1 MLRCKHTFVL
11 FFLFVTLCLSTT
23 VYALNESNRGNAS
36 QSCMISAMESGLF
49 EELSLGELR
58 QRCATSSGRISI
70 ESTIAETDKKDQP
83 VSLLEQR
90 LDTEEAGEHNP
101 FTLTAHRRNYLLPVT
116 YNNNTNGRPFDVD
129 SDEVENIEAKFQI
142 SFKFPI
148 WNDIIGDA
156 DLWGAYT
163 NISFWQAYNDTY
175 SSPFR
180 DSNHEP
186 EMFLA
191 VQGKREI
198 LGFQNTYN
206 TFGIVHQSNGQ
217 GGSRSRSWNRV
228 YLHSVFERGNLA
240 ITFKP
245 WYRQPEDKKSSETDP
260 SGDDNPDIDR
270 FMGYGEITAGYKLDD
285 HVFSVL
291 LRNNL
296 RESGN
301 KGAVQLDWTFPL
313 TQHLKGYVQYFN
325 GYGESLIDYNAS
337 VNRIGVGI
345 VLTDSL

>member
-1 MLRCKHTFVL
+1 MTGR
-11 FFLFVTLCLSTT
+11 TT
-23 VYALNESNRGNAS
+23 
-36 QSCMISAMESGLF
+36 
-49 EELSLGELR
+49 
-58 QRCATSSGRISI
+58 I
-70 ESTIAETDKKDQP
+70 ERTIAQNAKKDQP

-90 LDTEEAGEHNP
+90 LNTEEAGGYNP

-116 YNNNTNGRPFDVD
+116 YNNNTNGRPF
-129 SDEVENIEAKFQI
+129 
-142 SFKFPI
+142 I

-186 EMFLA
+186 EIFLA
-191 VQGKREI
+191 FQGKRKF

-206 TFGIVHQSNGQ
+206 TFGVVHQSNGQ

-228 YLHSVFERGNLA
+228 YLHSVFERGNFA
-240 ITFKP
+240 IAFKP
-245 WYRQPEDKKSSETDP
+245 WYRLPEDKKSSTTDP

-270 FMGYGEITAGYKLDD
+270 FMGYGEITAAYKLDE
-285 HVFSVL
+285 HVFSL
-291 LRNNL
+291 MLRNNL
-296 RESGN
+296 RGSGN

-325 GYGESLIDYNAS
+325 GYGESLIDYDAS

-345 VLTDSL
+345 VLTDAL

>member
-1 MLRCKHTFVL
+1 MQHAKNTIVL
-11 FFLFVTLCLSTT
+11 FLLFIPLCLSTT
-23 VYALNESNRGNAS
+23 VYAQKGSEPSPS
-36 QSCMISAMESGLF
+36 PHSCMISAMESGLF

-58 QRCATSSGRISI
+58 QRCATRTGRTNI
-70 ESTIAETDKKDQP
+70 ENIIAQAAETAQP

-90 LDTEEAGEHNP
+90 LDTEEAGEYNP

-116 YNNNTNGRPFDVD
+116 YNSNTNGRPFDVD
-129 SDEVENIEAKFQI
+129 NDEVENIEAKFQI

-148 WNDIIGDA
+148 WNNIIGDV

-191 VQGKREI
+191 FQGKQTF

-206 TFGIVHQSNGQ
+206 TIGIVHQSNGQ
-217 GGSRSRSWNRV
+217 GGTRSRSWNRI
-228 YLHSVFERGNLA
+228 YLHSTFECGNLA
-240 ITFKP
+240 LTFKP
-245 WYRQPEDKKSSETDP
+245 WYRLPEDEKSSETDP

-270 FMGYGEITAGYKLDD
+270 FMGYGEITADYKLDD
-285 HVFSVL
+285 HVFSLL

-296 RESGN
+296 RSSGN

-313 TQHLKGYVQYFN
+313 TRHLKGYVQYFN

-337 VNRIGVGI
+337 VNRLGVGL

>member
-1 MLRCKHTFVL
+1 MIL
-11 FFLFVTLCLSTT
+11 FKRTAPLL
-23 VYALNESNRGNAS
+23 ALLALLAGATSSLALEQNHS
-36 QSCMISAMESGLF
+36 QTCMINALQSGLF
-49 EELSLGELR
+49 EELSVGELR
-58 QRCATSSGRISI
+58 LRCSTTAGRSAVQA
-70 ESTIAETDKKDQP
+70 TIANTDSIQQP

-90 LDTEEAGEHNP
+90 FDVEEVGEHNP

-116 YNNNTNGRPFDVD
+116 YNNNTNGGPFEVD
-129 SDEVENIEAKFQI
+129 NDEVENIEAKFQI

-148 WNDIIGDA
+148 WNNLIGDA

-186 EMFLA
+186 EMFLTFKS
-191 VQGKREI
+191 QREL
-198 LGFQNTYN
+198 LGFKNTYN
-206 TFGIVHQSNGQ
+206 TLGVVHQSNGQ

-228 YLHSVFERGNLA
+228 YLLSTFERGNFA
-240 ITFKP
+240 IAFKP
-245 WYRQPEDKKSSETDP
+245 WYRLPEDKKSSETDP

-285 HVFSVL
+285 HVFSIL

-296 RESGN
+296 RTSGN

-325 GYGESLIDYNAS
+325 GYGESLIDYDAS

-345 VLTDSL
+345 VLTDAL

>member
-1 MLRCKHTFVL
+1 MLRCKHTMAP
-11 FFLFVTLCLSTT
+11 FFLLVALCLATP
-23 VYALNESNRGNAS
+23 VYALDKPDHDNTS

-49 EELSLGELR
+49 EQLSLGELR
-58 QRCATSSGRISI
+58 QRCATISGRTTI
-70 ESTIAETDKKDQP
+70 EHTIAQGTATEP
-83 VSLLEQR
+83 LASLLEQR
-90 LDTEEAGEHNP
+90 LNTEETCEYNS
-101 FTLTAHRRNYLLPVT
+101 FTLTAHRRNYVLPVT

-129 SDEVENIEAKFQI
+129 NNDVEKIEAKFQI

-148 WNDIIGDA
+148 WNNIIGDA

-163 NISFWQAYNDTY
+163 NISFWQAYNDTH

-191 VQGKREI
+191 VQGKRKI

-206 TFGIVHQSNGQ
+206 TVGIVHQSNGQ
-217 GGSRSRSWNRV
+217 GGTRSRSWNRV
-228 YLHSVFERGNLA
+228 YLFSAFERGNFA
-240 ITFKP
+240 IAFKP
-245 WYRQPEDKKSSETDP
+245 WYRMPEGEKSSETNP
-260 SGDDNPDIDR
+260 SGDDNPDMDR
-270 FMGYGEITAGYKLDD
+270 FMGYGEITAGYKLDE

-296 RESGN
+296 RGSGN

-313 TQHLKGYVQYFN
+313 TSHLKGYVQYFN

-345 VLTDSL
+345 VLTDAL